1 MTLPAPAKSQ
11 PWILLC
17 LVVPWAWGCGG
28 AAASADG
35 QEQWWR
41 GNLHTHSLWSD
52 GDDYP
57 EMIIEWYKSRGYDF
71 LALSDHNIIQEGE
84 KWVDVTDRPDGEAAH
99 RKYLERF
106 GEEWVEE
113 KMEDGKRMV
122 RLKTL
127 DEYRPLFEEPGEFL
141 LIKSE
146 EITDRFE
153 DKPIHVNATNIA
165 EVIPPQG
172 GNSVAEVMQNNMDAV
187 QAQRDRTGQPM
198 FPHLNHPN
206 FGWAVTVEDLL
217 ALERERFFEVYNG
230 HPAVHNTGDEHH
242 PGTERMWD
250 IVLAERVSR
259 GDPPMYGIAVDDSHS
274 YHELQA
280 NNANPG
286 RGWVMVRAASLT
298 PEGLIEAME
307 SGDFYGST
315 GVVVAD
321 VHADDEGMTIR
332 IQPEEGVT
340 YRTQFIG
347 TMEGYP
353 SAVAVEGEHAHADDG
368 TDTSPPI
375 ALRRYSE
382 EIGNVL
388 AEVEGVS
395 PSYMFRGG
403 ELYVRAKII
412 SSKRKENPI
421 EEMGDEREAA
431 WVQPV
436 LPTHER

>member
-1 MTLPAPAKSQ
+1 M
-11 PWILLC
+11 
-17 LVVPWAWGCGG
+17 
-28 AAASADG
+28 ASAEG

-84 KWVDVTDRPDGEAAH
+84 KWVDPTDRPNGDAAH
-99 RKYLERF
+99 QKYVDRF

-113 KMEDGKRMV
+113 KMEGGKRLV
-122 RLKTL
+122 RLKNL
-127 DEYRPLFEEPGEFL
+127 DEYRPLFEEPGTFL

-153 DKPIHVNATNIA
+153 DKPIHLNATNIA
-165 EVIPPQG
+165 ELIPPQG
-172 GNSVAEVMQNNMDAV
+172 GNSVVEVMQNNVDAV
-187 QAQRDRTGQPM
+187 LAQRDRTGQAM

-250 IVLAERVSR
+250 IVLAERVNRS
-259 GDPPMYGIAVDDSHS
+259 DPLMYGIAVDDSHN

-280 NNANPG
+280 NDANPG
-286 RGWVMVRAASLT
+286 RAWVMVRAASLT
-298 PEGLIEAME
+298 PEALIEAME

-315 GVVVAD
+315 GVVIAD
-321 VHADDEGMTIR
+321 VQADDEAVTIR

-353 SAVAVEGEHAHADDG
+353 PAVAVEDHAPAEDG

-382 EIGNVL
+382 EIGKVL

-395 PSYMFRGG
+395 PSYTFRGG

-412 SSKRKENPI
+412 SSKRKENPVA
-421 EEMGDEREAA
+421 EMGDEREAA

-436 LPTHER
+436 VPRHDR